1 VSRRIA
7 GLTSVVAAAALAI
20 GCGGGSDTGAG
31 DGDGAIDAAPD
42 GRACDPDRP
51 RAVAPEVLV
60 GPAGLEERIA
70 GVIDAATGS
79 IDVHMYTFTVDRIV
93 DRLVAADRR
102 GVPVR
107 VILDPSQLTPST
119 RSRLEAGG
127 VEVKLASASFPNA
140 HAKYVV
146 VGGASGFAVVLSA
159 NFTIAGF
166 DDQRN
171 YGVIDRDPEDV
182 ADLASIFAADWAG
195 QPAALDCSRLVVSP
209 GDARGRVIGLIAG
222 AQQTLE
228 AELFYLADS
237 AVRQAIVSAHG
248 RGVAV
253 RVLLADPSDMN
264 DNATTADTLKAA
276 GIPVKVMATPDV
288 HAKLL
293 VADGVALIGSHNM
306 STTSLRDN
314 REVGVIVREGTAA
327 MPARQRFEQDWT
339 AATAW

>member
-1 VSRRIA
+1 MSRRIA

-20 GCGGGSDTGAG
+20 GCGGGRDTGAG

-42 GRACDPDRP
+42 GLACDPDRP

-60 GPAGLEERIA
+60 GPAGLEDRIA

-119 RSRLEAGG
+119 RSR
-127 VEVKLASASFPNA
+127 
-140 HAKYVV
+140 
-146 VGGASGFAVVLSA
+146 
-159 NFTIAGF
+159 
-166 DDQRN
+166 
-171 YGVIDRDPEDV
+171 
-182 ADLASIFAADWAG
+182 
-195 QPAALDCSRLVVSP
+195 
-209 GDARGRVIGLIAG
+209 
-222 AQQTLE
+222 LE